1 MVFQNHQWRVTER
14 GLTAVLPGT
23 SPPYH
28 IETERLLLRR
38 EGGLYLWPMQ
48 VAAKSWVDLDAFEE
62 AFRHAVQLVPASN
75 LQKLDPDLLERS
87 IGASRAL
94 VRKHP

>member
-1 MVFQNHQWRVTER
+1 LFQNHQWLVTER
-14 GLTAVLPGT
+14 GLTSVQPGS

-28 IETERLLLRR
+28 IEAERLLLRR

-62 AFRHAVQLVPASN
+62 AYRQAIQLMRADDVQKV
-75 LQKLDPDLLERS
+75 DPDLLERS
-87 IGASRAL
+87 IGAARAL
-94 VRKHP
+94 VQKRR